1 MTGFSGGCLCGRIRY
16 KVTGDPVRMAICHC
30 DDCRK
35 ATGAAFTTNIF
46 VKTDDLI
53 LLQGV
58 PKQYQHPAESG
69 STMTKEFCPD
79 CGSQLFGYSSRG
91 AGVKHVK
98 VGTIDDASFV
108 KPQLEVYT
116 VRKLPY
122 VRLQE
127 GIDHYDKNRPN

>member
-1 MTGFSGGCLCGRIRY
+1 MTGFSGGCLCGKIRY

-46 VKTDDLI
+46 VKSDDLV
-53 LLQGV
+53 LLQGT
-58 PKQYQHPAESG
+58 PKQYRHPTDSG

-91 AGVKHVK
+91 TGVKHVK

-122 VRLQE
+122 IRLQD